1 MVGVFGYK
9 EADRNHNLET
19 SFETMVIEAFRMDET
34 ATSIQEAS
42 WKIKWTLDRIDLALE
57 RMNET
62 KLRFSLTTS
71 PF

>member
-1 MVGVFGYK
+1 MIGVFGYK
-9 EADRNHNLET
+9 EADCNLET
-19 SFETMVIEAFRMDET
+19 SFETMVIEAFGMDET

>member
-19 SFETMVIEAFRMDET
+19 SFETMVIEAFGMDET

-42 WKIKWTLDRIDLALE
+42 WKIKWTDLGSN
-57 RMNET
+57 RPC
-62 KLRFSLTTS
+62 S
-71 PF
+71 